1 MRRKKRRLKKSVRV
15 TFALMSALFI
25 LVSTI
30 WVMDIGEAK
39 SNEGQDR
46 LEKVMAKETGEQEP
60 SNKQT
65 NEVKEEAAEESE
77 EVPEDEPIDSVTV
90 DEPDDQGESTVDQP
104 GVEKS
109 PEDKQAQEEQTVQNE
124 QQSVYL
130 TFDDGPNENT
140 EDILNV
146 LERYDAKATFF
157 MLEPNMRRF
166 EDSVKDMAAEGH
178 AVGMHGV
185 THDATKFYQSS
196 QSVVGEMKKG
206 QETLESITGIHSNLI
221 RVPYGSVPNMTPAY
235 REAVDQAGFH
245 MWDWNID
252 SEDWRLLSEEYVP
265 NVMEQ
270 INAFPYESSPK
281 IILLHEKDV
290 TLENLEE
297 LLIDLTEKGYS
308 MKAITQQMNPVTF

>member
-39 SNEGQDR
+39 SNEGQER
-46 LEKVMAKETGEQEP
+46 VEKVMAKETGEQQTA
-60 SNKQT
+60 NKQT
-65 NEVKEEAAEESE
+65 DEAKEKAAEESE
-77 EVPEDEPIDSVTV
+77 EGPEDEPIDSVTV
-90 DEPDDQGESTVDQP
+90 DEPDQQGESTVDQS
-104 GVEKS
+104 GVEES
-109 PEDKQAQEEQTVQNE
+109 SEDKQAQEEQALQE
-124 QQSVYL
+124 SVYL

-146 LERYDAKATFF
+146 LERFDAKATFF

-166 EDSVKDMAAEGH
+166 ADSVKDMAAEGH

-235 REAVDQAGFH
+235 RSAVDQAGFH

-265 NVMEQ
+265 NVMNQ
-270 INAFPYESSPK
+270 INAFPYENSPK

-308 MKAITQQMNPVTF
+308 MKAITQQMDPVTF